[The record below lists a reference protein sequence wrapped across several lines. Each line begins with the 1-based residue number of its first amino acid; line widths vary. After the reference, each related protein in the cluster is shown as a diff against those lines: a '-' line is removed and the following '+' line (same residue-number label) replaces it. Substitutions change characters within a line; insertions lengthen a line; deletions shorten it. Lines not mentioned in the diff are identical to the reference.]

1 MKKSLNYFL
10 IKKNEKLIYNTK
22 NIIIKKMIGVFISK
36 IEPLSIYFTKKNK
49 ENIIYDKFNLKKN
62 INNLNLKNINW
73 EKCSVGNSITGKNYI
88 DENIRTGYYSN
99 DKIVVKNYDKLNFL
113 NNIFNNDIFSSITY
127 CISTLNDEDR
137 YWKILK
143 YEKNGFFQR
152 HKDGICNENHF
163 ATAIIIPPL
172 SLNKYE
178 GGELI
183 LYGENEELVIKADEN
198 DWKLVVFGLE
208 IEHEL
213 RPIILGER
221 IVFVSKFEYNIE
233 MKYIMNSLIYND
245 IIELKSDNKSLLN
258 EKKIINS
265 KIIKLQN
272 EINKYKNIIQNY
284 ENNNYIL
291 QELVDE
297 IIKKL
302 KCNDNNIFIVAL
314 KDYYTKPIPTEFN
327 IKDIKV
333 YNTIINY
340 FKYQNI
346 QIRVMN
352 ILCQINKGD
361 EDIFIE
367 NKLSNSFNKKW
378 QGKDIELYVC
388 EEYES
393 NNKDDEYIKFEN
405 HEIIC
410 PVKYYDKEY
419 VGELKKEVSQYNDE
433 TYDKVFIL
441 HTTFLYCSL
450 NNIFYEKN
458 NS

>member
-1 MKKSLNYFL
+1 M
-10 IKKNEKLIYNTK
+10 
-22 NIIIKKMIGVFISK
+22 
-36 IEPLSIYFTKKNK
+36 
-49 ENIIYDKFNLKKN
+49 
-62 INNLNLKNINW
+62 NNFK
-73 EKCSVGNSITGKNYI
+73 
-88 DENIRTGYYSN
+88 
-99 DKIVVKNYDKLNFL
+99 
-113 NNIFNNDIFSSITY
+113 
-127 CISTLNDEDR
+127 
-137 YWKILK
+137 
-143 YEKNGFFQR
+143 
-152 HKDGICNENHF
+152 
-163 ATAIIIPPL
+163 
-172 SLNKYE
+172 
-178 GGELI
+178 
-183 LYGENEELVIKADEN
+183 
-198 DWKLVVFGLE
+198 
-208 IEHEL
+208 
-213 RPIILGER
+213 PIILGER

-367 NKLSNSFNKKW
+367 NKLSNSFNKNW

-410 PVKYYDKEY
+410 PVNFYDKEY
-419 VGELKKEVSQYNDE
+419 VGELKKEVS
-433 TYDKVFIL
+433 
-441 HTTFLYCSL
+441 
-450 NNIFYEKN
+450 
-458 NS
+458 

>member
-1 MKKSLNYFL
+1 
-10 IKKNEKLIYNTK
+10 
-22 NIIIKKMIGVFISK
+22 MIGVFISK
-36 IEPLSIYFTKKNK
+36 IEPYKIYFDKQNEK
-49 ENIIYDKFNLKKN
+49 NIIYEKFNLKN
-62 INNLNLKNINW
+62 EINNLNLKNINW
-73 EKCSVGNSITGKNYI
+73 EKCSVGNSKTGKNYI
-88 DENIRTGYYSN
+88 DENIRNGYYSN
-99 DKIVVKNYDKLNFL
+99 INIIVNCNDELNIL

-127 CISTLNDEDR
+127 SISSEDR

-143 YEKNGFFQR
+143 YEKNGFFLR

-284 ENNNYIL
+284 ENNNYIVK
-291 QELVDE
+291 ELVDE

-340 FKYQNI
+340 FKDQNI

-378 QGKDIELYVC
+378 KGKDIELTVNC

-393 NNKDDEYIKFEN
+393 DNKDDQYIKFEN

-410 PVKYYDKEY
+410 PVNFYDKEY

-433 TYDKVFIL
+433 TYDIVFIL
-441 HTTFLYCSL
+441 NTTFLYCSL
-450 NNIFYEKN
+450 NNIFYEKKID
-458 NS
+458 